1 MKKKVKTIL
10 LLFSVLVVMVY
21 FFKRP
26 ERSEQKSL
34 NLLSVSSVQETV
46 GRDVKLI
53 EGPYGEKYQQE
64 LLAQLEGREKL
75 PRFEDFPATEF
86 SNNKNITVDINSD
99 PVGRMFRSAIRHS
112 VKIDGINFA
121 GKYSIVEWGCGSTCQ
136 SGAIVDADT
145 GHVYPLPGIMA
156 SGFEARKDSN
166 LLIQNPLSMQG
177 NWREWYRMLYWEWKG
192 NRYKLVGVYKVDFAK
207 KEIMETKEDYTYY
220 SNWVK

>member
-1 MKKKVKTIL
+1 MDKKIKITLLTLSIL
-10 LLFSVLVVMVY
+10 IVMWGY
-21 FFKRP
+21 FFWKFRDIGNSP
-26 ERSEQKSL
+26 IAV
-34 NLLSVSSVQETV
+34 LSAQYNPDPNPSSK
-46 GRDVKLI
+46 G
-53 EGPYGEKYQQE
+53 GPYSEKYQQE
-64 LLAQLEGREKL
+64 LLAQLTGKEKL
-75 PRFEDFPATEF
+75 PKFEDFPAITF
-86 SNNKNITVDINSD
+86 SNNKNIVVDISSD
-99 PVGRMFRSAIRHS
+99 PIARMFRSAIRHS

-192 NRYKLVGVYKVDFAK
+192 NRYKLIGVYKVDFAK
-207 KEIMETKEDYTYY
+207 KEIMETKEDYAYY